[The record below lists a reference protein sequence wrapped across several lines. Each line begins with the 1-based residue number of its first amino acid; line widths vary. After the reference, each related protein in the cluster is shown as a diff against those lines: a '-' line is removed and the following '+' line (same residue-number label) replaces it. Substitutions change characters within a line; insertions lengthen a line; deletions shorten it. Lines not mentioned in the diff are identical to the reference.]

1 MTYLVVTY
9 EVYSDGKH
17 VTITNHQNAHNPTM
31 AELKA
36 FLKRDYTENYVYS
49 DPSFVCTNY
58 AAVLHN
64 NAEANG
70 IRCAFVS
77 IQGAASNAGHALDA
91 FQTTDDGLV
100 FVDDTGNTQGQ
111 DVDKFARIIVG
122 QEVSEVPVF
131 RSDSLVQV
139 SGPSGLGPVD
149 SGYMWW

>member
-100 FVDDTGNTQGQ
+100 FVDDTGVSDGTGI
-111 DVDKFARIIVG
+111 DKFGKITMG
-122 QEVSEVPVF
+122 QELSEVPVF
-131 RSDSLVQV
+131 RSDFLVQV
-139 SGPSGLGPVD
+139 YGTSTLGPII
-149 SGYMWW
+149 SGEMWW